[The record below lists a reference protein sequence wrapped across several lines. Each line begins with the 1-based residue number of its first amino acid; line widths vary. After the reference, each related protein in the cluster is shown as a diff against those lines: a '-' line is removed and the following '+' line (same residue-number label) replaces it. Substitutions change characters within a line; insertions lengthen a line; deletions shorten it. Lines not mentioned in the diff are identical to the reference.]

1 MTAEANRYPVALCF
15 SKLGDARFLGHLDF
29 GRILERALRR
39 SGLPVRSTQGFN
51 PRLKVSYAEALPL
64 GMASEGEWVT
74 LTLDE
79 DLPPATVA
87 EALAPCLPD
96 LVRLRAVQRGPA
108 PPLSGRASYRL
119 AVVEEH
125 GSAADAL
132 TELLQRDHFPV
143 PDARRGLPVDAR
155 APLAHGEARDG
166 HLLVELV
173 APDDRPPRP
182 GPVVQALRQLAE
194 QAGRRPPVFGTI
206 TKAGGPARQEGDA
219 WVDDAGA
226 DRTRLPAAAGC

>member
-1 MTAEANRYPVALCF
+1 MTSEANRYQVALCL
-15 SKLGDARFLGHLDF
+15 SRLGDARFLGHLDF
-29 GRILERALRR
+29 GRLLERSLRR

-79 DLPPATVA
+79 DLSPATVA
-87 EALAPCLPD
+87 EALAPCLPE
-96 LVRLRAVQRGPA
+96 LLRLRAVQRGPA
-108 PPLSGRASYRL
+108 PPSSGRASYRL
-119 AVVEEH
+119 DVAQEP

-132 TELLQRDHFPV
+132 TELLQRDRFPV
-143 PDARRGLPVDAR
+143 PDARRGQPVDAR
-155 APLAHGEARDG
+155 APLARGEARDG
-166 HLLVELV
+166 HLLVDLV

-182 GPVVQALRQLAE
+182 GPVLQALRQLAE
-194 QAGRRPPVFGTI
+194 QAGRRPPAVGTI
-206 TKAGGPARQEGDA
+206 TKAGGPARPGEDA
-219 WVDDAGA
+219 WVADAGV